1 VKIFG
6 KLGWPVFVIAAAL
19 LLVSCGGGGAGSSQ
33 QGENGG
39 SEGSR
44 GGDDSGMQGMDH
56 GQMQGEG
63 GGGMAGMEGMDHGS
77 TGSEDMAR
85 QMVMENGKYSDRA
98 FIDAMVPHHQGAV
111 EMAEVALENAEHQQI
126 RDLSE
131 DIVSAQEAEI
141 EELKT
146 IKKEQYGTSEVPM
159 EMSAQEMQMMG
170 MTDPQ
175 ELANKEPFDKAFIDA
190 MIPHHQSAIEMA
202 NVALEE
208 SKNPQ
213 IRQIAEDIVSAQMRE
228 ISQLQRWRQQ
238 WYPEG

>member
-39 SEGSR
+39 SR

-77 TGSEDMAR
+77 MGTEDMAR

-141 EELKT
+141 EELKS